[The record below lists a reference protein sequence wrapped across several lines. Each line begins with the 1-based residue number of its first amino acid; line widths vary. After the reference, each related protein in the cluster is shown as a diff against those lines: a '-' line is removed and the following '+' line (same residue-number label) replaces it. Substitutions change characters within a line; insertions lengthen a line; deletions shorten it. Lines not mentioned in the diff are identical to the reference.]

1 MLLESGSRSASSNLP
16 RFVLCNLMDETELEL
31 EITEKTQRSILWA
44 LLLINAVMFVIEMSA
59 GLIAQSTGL
68 IGDSLDMFA
77 DAVVYAVGLYAVGRS
92 LLTKANAAL
101 LSGAFQIVLAFL
113 VFADVVRRFV
123 VGSDPNYAVM
133 IAVGAMALVANI
145 ASLIIIW
152 GQRKGEV
159 HMRASFIFSQ
169 NDVIVN
175 LGVILG
181 GVLVWML
188 GSRFPDLIVGGIVS
202 LVVLIGGLRIVR
214 DATGE
219 RRKVLAGRT

>member
-1 MLLESGSRSASSNLP
+1 
-16 RFVLCNLMDETELEL
+16 MDEDGLEL
-31 EITEKTQRSILWA
+31 EITDKTQSSILWA
-44 LLLINAVMFVIEMSA
+44 LLIINAVMFVIEMSA

-77 DAVVYAVGLYAVGRS
+77 DAVVYGVGLYAVGRS
-92 LLTKANAAL
+92 LLTKANAAM
-101 LSGAFQIVLAFL
+101 LSGVFQIVLAFL

-133 IAVGAMALVANI
+133 IVVGALALVANI
-145 ASLIIIW
+145 ACLIIIW

-175 LGVILG
+175 LGVIVA
-181 GVLVWML
+181 GVLVWTL
-188 GSRFPDLIVGGIVS
+188 SSRLPDLLIGGVVS
-202 LVVLIGGLRIVR
+202 LVVLRGGLLIVR
-214 DATGE
+214 DAAGE
-219 RRKVLAGRT
+219 RRKALFGGQ

>member
-1 MLLESGSRSASSNLP
+1 
-16 RFVLCNLMDETELEL
+16 MDEDGLEL
-31 EITEKTQRSILWA
+31 EITDKTQSSILWA

-77 DAVVYAVGLYAVGRS
+77 DAVVYGVGLYAVGRS
-92 LLTKANAAL
+92 LLTKANAAM
-101 LSGAFQIVLAFL
+101 LSGVFQIVLAFL

-133 IAVGAMALVANI
+133 ISVGALALVANI
-145 ASLIIIW
+145 ACLIIIW

-175 LGVILG
+175 LGVIVA
-181 GVLVWML
+181 GVLVWTL
-188 GSRFPDLIVGGIVS
+188 SSRLPDLLIGGVVS
-202 LVVLIGGLRIVR
+202 LVVLRGGLLIFR
-214 DATGE
+214 DAAGE
-219 RRKVLAGRT
+219 RRKALFGGQ